1 MEKLTHHDLIE
12 RYAAQIDKLRTASSE
27 ERKAI
32 AQEIEF
38 TKRVAASLFS
48 EGFAAWLEW
57 NFPEIV
63 TDDWRKECEEQN
75 QRAAIRNCSRDFK
88 GKMTDDACMKWLDMP
103 KTVFYQRKKEL
114 WELAA
119 GVKG

>member
-1 MEKLTHHDLIE
+1 MERLTHHDLIE

-38 TKRVAASLFS
+38 TKKVAAAVFS
-48 EGFAAWLEW
+48 VQFSDWLVF

-63 TDDWRKECEEQN
+63 TDDWRKECEERN

-88 GKMTDDACMKWLDMP
+88 GKMSDERCMKWLDMP

>member
-1 MEKLTHHDLIE
+1 MERLTCYDLIE

-32 AQEIEF
+32 AKEIEF
-38 TKRVAASLFS
+38 TRRVATSLFS

-63 TDDWRKECEEQN
+63 TDDWREECEKRN

-88 GKMTDDACMKWLDMP
+88 GKMSDDKCMAWLNMS
-103 KTVFYQRKKEL
+103 KSVFYQRKKEL